1 MWSWENIEPL
11 LIVSFEF
18 VYLSSYLYI
27 YSYSIQSIHLI
38 NSQVFFATNKKSLIP
53 LKIVLV
59 CMSIYTSLYL
69 FYLWY
74 PSYHP
79 SVWLH
84 AKVFP
89 QLQNCA
95 GGVLVQINT
104 GGGVFLDK
112 NTWSPSEEVFFSCLL
127 EKQLLRRSSSGVGN
141 FGGRP
146 SSGGGVFLPHYGIEK
161 HLAVFLPC
169 SGGQVHCLTR
179 PVALSGG

>member
-1 MWSWENIEPL
+1 MIQFNS
-11 LIVSFEF
+11 
-18 VYLSSYLYI
+18 I
-27 YSYSIQSIHLI
+27 YLI
-38 NSQVFFATNKKSLIP
+38 NPNVFFPTNKKSLIP
-53 LKIVLV
+53 LKIVFL

-69 FYLWY
+69 FNLWY
-74 PSYHP
+74 PSYYP

-84 AKVFP
+84 AKLFP
-89 QLQNCA
+89 QLQNWA
-95 GGVLVQINT
+95 GGVLVEIKT
-104 GGGVFLDK
+104 GGRVFLDK
-112 NTWSPSEEVFFSCLL
+112 NTWSLSEEVFFSCLL

-179 PVALSGG
+179 PVALSGRRRRRRRGRRRRRERGREKSLKKS